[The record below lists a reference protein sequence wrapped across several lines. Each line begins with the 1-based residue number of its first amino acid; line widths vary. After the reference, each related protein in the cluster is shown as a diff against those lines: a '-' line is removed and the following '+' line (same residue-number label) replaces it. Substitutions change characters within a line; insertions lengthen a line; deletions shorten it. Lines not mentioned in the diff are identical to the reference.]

1 LLLGVAVV
9 EDEDTFVFCVKADN
23 QRIYFLLLLIIFL
36 VERIMV
42 LLPRDHSQVVNDRVF
57 LFESNHAVR

>member
-9 EDEDTFVFCVKADN
+9 EDEDTFVFCVQADN